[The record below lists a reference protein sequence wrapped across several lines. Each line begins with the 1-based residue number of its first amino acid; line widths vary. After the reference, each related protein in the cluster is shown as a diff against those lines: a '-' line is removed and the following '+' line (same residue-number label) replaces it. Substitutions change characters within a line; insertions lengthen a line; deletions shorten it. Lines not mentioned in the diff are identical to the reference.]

1 MYSAGSYFLSAE
13 VVIGFI
19 RDTFLFTES
28 EDAVVQVSVVGEVA
42 QELTIIL
49 QQGVNPFDSTLC
61 FFHTCTLPFSLS
73 PSYFAL
79 VGAPYT
85 SVITTTL
92 GPGDINQIANITLM
106 IPGNDIA
113 LQPTVTV
120 PVSLSVPAAIQSGVQ
135 IGGQIDSMTL
145 FGSSSVEISDDD
157 SKMLKVIA
165 LGIKNMHIRAL
176 QHCETLV
183 PANILDPVH
192 PVLA

>member
-1 MYSAGSYFLSAE
+1 MCTFTGYSAG
-13 VVIGFI
+13 VVIGFTK
-19 RDTFLFTES
+19 DTFQFTES

-49 QQGVNPFDSTLC
+49 QQGLNLFNSTFC
-61 FFHTCTLPFSLS
+61 FFHTS
-73 PSYFAL
+73 PVPYFLL

-92 GPGDINQIANITLM
+92 GPGDINQITNITLM
-106 IPGNDIA
+106 IPGNEVA

-135 IGGQIDSMTL
+135 VGGQINSMTL

-157 SKMLKVIA
+157 SKIIA
-165 LGIKNMHIRAL
+165 
-176 QHCETLV
+176 
-183 PANILDPVH
+183 
-192 PVLA
+192 

>member
-1 MYSAGSYFLSAE
+1 M
-13 VVIGFI
+13 
-19 RDTFLFTES
+19 
-28 EDAVVQVSVVGEVA
+28 
-42 QELTIIL
+42 
-49 QQGVNPFDSTLC
+49 
-61 FFHTCTLPFSLS
+61 
-73 PSYFAL
+73 
-79 VGAPYT
+79 
-85 SVITTTL
+85 ITTTL

-176 QHCETLV
+176 QRHGTLV

-192 PVLA
+192 LVLA